1 VPTTIAVVAG
11 LSVYPVKSMA
21 GSAIQKAY
29 VGLNGILG
37 DRRYSFVRAEQ
48 ASRNSFPWMT
58 VRECTDMLLYK
69 PEFAHPPSPDQQEPP
84 VRVRTPEGGVLDVS
98 DPVLCEQLGRK
109 LGHAVFLLNSATGI
123 FDAQHLSLFSLASLR
138 GLVEEA
144 GCAIDRRQFRANLY
158 LEPVSGEAY
167 EEETWTGCILQ
178 IGDEAIVGVTKRD
191 TRCMMVNV
199 DPDNAKQNSQVLK
212 AVVRSHNGQA
222 GLYGNVVR
230 RGWIREGDPVRLVSK
245 Y

>member
-1 VPTTIAVVAG
+1 MAG
-11 LSVYPVKSMA
+11 LSM
-21 GSAIQKAY
+21 QEAY

-109 LGHAVFLLNSATGI
+109 LGHAVFLLKSATGI
-123 FDAQHLSLFSLASLR
+123 FDSQPLSVFSLASLR
-138 GLVEEA
+138 GLAEEA
-144 GCAIDRRQFRANLY
+144 GSAIDPRQVRANLY
-158 LEPVSGEAY
+158 LEPVSGQAF
-167 EEETWTGCILQ
+167 EEETWAGCILQ
-178 IGDEAIVGVTKRD
+178 IGDEALVGVTKRD
-191 TRCMMVNV
+191 TRCMIVNV
-199 DPDNAKQNSQVLK
+199 DPDTAKQNPQVLK
-212 AVVRSHNGQA
+212 AIARSHNGQA
-222 GLYGNVVR
+222 GLYASVIR
-230 RGWIREGDPVRLVSK
+230 RGLIRVTDPVRLVLK
-245 Y
+245 N